1 MMQSGPPA
9 RWEELLG
16 ASGRRAGLRDAAVW
30 GVGGWN
36 LESTVLIRR
45 QEIGSL

>member
-1 MMQSGPPA
+1 MQSGPPA

-16 ASGRRAGLRDAAVW
+16 ASGWWAGLRDAAVW
-30 GVGGWN
+30 GGWD
-36 LESTVLIRR
+36 LESTILIRR